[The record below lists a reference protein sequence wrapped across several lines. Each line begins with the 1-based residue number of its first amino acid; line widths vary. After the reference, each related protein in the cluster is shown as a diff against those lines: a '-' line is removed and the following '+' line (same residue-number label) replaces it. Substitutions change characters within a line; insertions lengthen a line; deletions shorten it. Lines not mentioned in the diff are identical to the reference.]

1 MELLWLVNKPL
12 SVDEIMKAVGT
23 GWTKFRKQ
31 QNVEACLNKLQQL
44 GMIDITESSAYYAT
58 YTKKELEAM
67 LKKERDDDYREDSII
82 LKLKNF
88 LKTDGL
94 SEKDVEELKK
104 LLYEEE
110 GHEENLGGR

>member
-1 MELLWLVNKPL
+1 
-12 SVDEIMKAVGT
+12 
-23 GWTKFRKQ
+23 
-31 QNVEACLNKLQQL
+31 
-44 GMIDITESSAYYAT
+44 
-58 YTKKELEAM
+58 M